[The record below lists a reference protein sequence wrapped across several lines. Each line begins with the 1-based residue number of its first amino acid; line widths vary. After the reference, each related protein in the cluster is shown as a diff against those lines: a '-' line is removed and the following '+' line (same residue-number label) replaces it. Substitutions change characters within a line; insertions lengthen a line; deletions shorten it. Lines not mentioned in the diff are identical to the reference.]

1 MSRNKD
7 ENMNGRANQ
16 DIANE
21 QDKAQAAG
29 EAPGQEAG
37 TQEQTYVLTQAQ
49 FDEMKARIEEIT
61 SERDEM
67 KNLAQRVQ
75 ADFDNFRRRNSSVR
89 ADSLDEG
96 VRNTILAL
104 LPAYD
109 SLELALSAAKEDNS
123 PLAEG
128 LRLVYRQFS
137 DAFSKLGMTPIE
149 AVDKPFDPVF
159 HDAVMQCRVE
169 CAESGTVVE
178 EFQKGYMLKDR
189 VIRHS
194 MVKVSE

>member
-7 ENMNGRANQ
+7 ETKNGRINEDIVNGQ
-16 DIANE
+16 DNV
-21 QDKAQAAG
+21 QTAG
-29 EAPGQEAG
+29 ETAGHEADG
-37 TQEQTYVLTQAQ
+37 QEQTYILTQAQ
-49 FDEMKARIEEIT
+49 FDEMKARIEAIT

-75 ADFDNFRRRNSSVR
+75 ADFDNFRRRNNSVR

-96 VRNTILAL
+96 VKNTILAL

-109 SLELALSAAKEDNS
+109 SLELALSAAKEDHS

-128 LRLVYRQFS
+128 VRLVYRQFS
-137 DAFSKLGMTPIE
+137 DAFSKLGLAPVE
-149 AVDKPFDPVF
+149 AVGKPFDPAF
-159 HDAVMQCRVE
+159 HDAVMQCSVE

-189 VIRHS
+189 VIRPS
-194 MVKVSE
+194 MVKVNE

>member
-7 ENMNGRANQ
+7 ENANGTVHEEIVNDQ
-16 DIANE
+16 DIVQKDGDA
-21 QDKAQAAG
+21 
-29 EAPGQEAG
+29 GQETK

-49 FDEMKARIEEIT
+49 FDEMKARIEAIT
-61 SERDEM
+61 TERDEM

-96 VRNTILAL
+96 VKNAILAL

-109 SLELALSAAKEDNS
+109 SLELALSAAKEDQS

-128 LRLVYRQFS
+128 VRLVYRQFT
-137 DAFSKLGMTPIE
+137 DAFAKLGMTPIE
-149 AVDKPFDPVF
+149 AVGKPFDPAF
-159 HDAVMQCRVE
+159 HDAVMQCSE
-169 CAESGTVVE
+169 EGAESGTVVE
-178 EFQKGYMLKDR
+178 EFKKGYMLKDK
-189 VIRHS
+189 VLRHS
-194 MVKVSE
+194 MVKVNQ